1 MFLECLCPQGGNEVR
16 DFWRLWLRVLRR
28 MFFNFL
34 IFSHKQWGG
43 LPSKY
48 TMLAVGL
55 MKLPTSILR
64 HVLGQCGSA
73 ISSEQGSTTS
83 GSPGDLDASSHTAG
97 KEPWLQTH
105 ALGPPASWS
114 GLQSCLHAG
123 IVGMSRACWL
133 PHCIPEVCS
142 RRMGRAATAPGQK
155 GAIAGGWLQA
165 GLTPS
170 GWSIRNLLCLA
181 PNKASCVSCGRNAL
195 LSVTLLEEEQGLFPR
210 NVPLHCSSFHSLC

>member
-28 MFFNFL
+28 MFFNF
-34 IFSHKQWGG
+34 FSWAVRRTSKQVYDAGG
-43 LPSKY
+43 GFDEIVHQHPEARPGAVWLCNLLWTGQYHLQEPGRPWCFKSHCRGGALTPDSCFRTPSFLVWPSKPADCHIAY
-48 TMLAVGL
+48 
-55 MKLPTSILR
+55 LR
-64 HVLGQCGSA
+64 S
-73 ISSEQGSTTS
+73 
-83 GSPGDLDASSHTAG
+83 
-97 KEPWLQTH
+97 
-105 ALGPPASWS
+105 
-114 GLQSCLHAG
+114 
-123 IVGMSRACWL
+123 
-133 PHCIPEVCS
+133 CS

-181 PNKASCVSCGRNAL
+181 RNKASCVSCGGNAL
-195 LSVTLLEEEQGLFPR
+195 LSVTLLEEEQGFFPR